1 MFIAGYSSLVTR
13 YSLMLLTITT
23 IHTLATDLGYL
34 LIKNPARAQTFDLA
48 FGQAH
53 MFYPEATLGFV
64 LRRFTCWRLKAQST
78 LIKIINGTCAR
89 WPTFVPP
96 TSACC

>member
-1 MFIAGYSSLVTR
+1 
-13 YSLMLLTITT
+13 MLLTITT

-53 MFYPEATLGFV
+53 VFYSEATAERYTAALVLGVDPVGFTS
-64 LRRFTCWRLKAQST
+64 LRIAAIVGRLRDWTISALRS
-78 LIKIINGTCAR
+78 CAGD
-89 WPTFVPP
+89 
-96 TSACC
+96 